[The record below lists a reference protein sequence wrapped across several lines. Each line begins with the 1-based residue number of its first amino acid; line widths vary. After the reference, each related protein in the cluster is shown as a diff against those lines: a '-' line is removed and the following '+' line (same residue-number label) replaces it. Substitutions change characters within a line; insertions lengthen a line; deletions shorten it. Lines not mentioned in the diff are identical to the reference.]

1 MSELQGPMQV
11 AIREASEEGRSLL
24 PARTQFEQVLPH
36 LGETP
41 RTSIEIASRAGMER
55 GKVAVILADGYK
67 LGKCSRVYYRDP
79 NYPNVKFAYTRK
91 VEGAAIPSKQPLSE
105 GMPSVRLIQVCE
117 VTLKG
122 QIFTLSLEEA
132 GSLVKQLQQVR
143 KGM

>member
-1 MSELQGPMQV
+1 MSELQGPMQA
-11 AIREASEEGRSLL
+11 AIREASEGGGSLA
-24 PARTQFEQVLPH
+24 PARTRFEQILPH
-36 LGETP
+36 LDETP

-55 GKVAVILADGYK
+55 GKVSVILAGGYK
-67 LGKCSRVYYRDP
+67 LGKCSRVYYKDP

-91 VEGAAIPSKQPLSE
+91 VENAATLSKQAPPE

-122 QIFTLSLEEA
+122 QTFTLSLEEI

-143 KGM
+143 KEM